1 MKKTI
6 SFNPNK
12 RGLSTKVLI
21 KIVIPI
27 FLIGVIGVFSSLYG
41 FSSLGT
47 NNRSSKEISGDGIN
61 NTIAL
66 DELNLNLQLT
76 MKLVLACC
84 GDPGN
89 EGLYQHVLSEL
100 DTYKEKEAGWLD
112 TLLENTDSF
121 SKEDME
127 VIIQLE
133 STFAKVQT
141 EALDLVNRAA
151 SGEAGIFQTANETLT
166 GWSNTVEAELDAL
179 VESNDAYISERIAQQ
194 DETYARASLISKIL
208 ISVLVIVVIITIFIV
223 YNAVVKPLQIQ
234 RQELDKIIADIKSG
248 KGNLTKRVSVFSN
261 DEIGAAANG
270 INEFISTLQTIMSNI
285 ITNSATLDQVVG
297 NVVQNV
303 NDSNDD
309 ARDVSAIME
318 ELAATMQEVSATT
331 NDVSQNTE
339 NIKEKVTTFD
349 EQTTQISNYTK
360 DMKKRADEIERTT
373 IENMNTTQ
381 RVIEGFNVEM
391 TQALDRSKSVE
402 KVADLTNQILSISS
416 QTNLLAL
423 NASIEAARAGEAG
436 KGFAVVADEIRQL
449 ADSSRETANNIQEI
463 NEQVIESVHE
473 LASSSEK
480 IVEYINNT
488 ILPDYS
494 HFVQMGQN
502 YSDDASHINN
512 NMEECAIGI
521 SQIKE
526 EIKDMVLA
534 VEGINNAVEESARGV
549 TQAAESVESLVQS
562 IDMVNEQM
570 GENKAVSDSLREE
583 SSNFTEV

>member
-1 MKKTI
+1 MKKRVV
-6 SFNPNK
+6 FNPNK
-12 RGLSTKVLI
+12 HGISTKVLA
-21 KIVIPI
+21 KIVIPLL
-27 FLIGVIGVFSSLYG
+27 LIGAIGVFSSLYV
-41 FSSLGT
+41 FSSLGA
-47 NNRSSKEISGDGIN
+47 NNKSSKEISGDGIN

-66 DELNLNLQLT
+66 DELGLNLQLT
-76 MKLVLACC
+76 MKLVLAYC
-84 GDPGN
+84 GDPSDD
-89 EGLYQHVLSEL
+89 GLYQHTLEEL
-100 DTYKEKEAGWLD
+100 DTYKGKEEKWLGV
-112 TLLENTDSF
+112 LLDNQDSF
-121 SKEDME
+121 SSQDLE
-127 VIIQLE
+127 VINQLGA
-133 STFAKVQT
+133 SFAKVQSDAH
-141 EALDLVNRAA
+141 ALVSRAKA
-151 SGEAGIFQTANETLT
+151 GEAGIFQVASQTLIEWTNSIET
-166 GWSNTVEAELDAL
+166 ELDAL
-179 VESNDAYISERIAQQ
+179 VESNDAYISERIKQQ
-194 DETYARASLISKIL
+194 DATYTRASLISKIL
-208 ISVLVIVVIITIFIV
+208 IGILIVVGVITIFIV
-223 YNAVVKPLQIQ
+223 YNAVVKPLQVQ
-234 RQELDKIIADIKSG
+234 KKELDGIISDINSG
-248 KGNLTKRVSVFSN
+248 KGNLTKRISVFSN

-339 NIKEKVTTFD
+339 NIKEKVVTFD
-349 EQTTQISNYTK
+349 EQTVQISNYTR
-360 DMKKRADEIERTT
+360 DMKKRADEIEQNA

-381 RVIEGFNVEM
+381 NVIEGFNVEM
-391 TQALDRSKSVE
+391 TQALERSKSVE
-402 KVADLTNQILSISS
+402 KVADLTNQILNISS

-463 NEQVIESVHE
+463 NEQVIESVRE

-480 IVEYINNT
+480 IVDYINNT
-488 ILPDYS
+488 ILLDYGN
-494 HFVQMGQN
+494 FVEMGQK
-502 YSDDASHINN
+502 YSEDASQINS
-512 NMEECAIGI
+512 NMEECSVGI

-526 EIKDMVLA
+526 EIRDMVMA
-534 VEGINNAVEESARGV
+534 VEGISNAVEESARGV